1 MTEQKYNQI
10 IESGK
15 PTLTE
20 INQMTMQQVDRY
32 SRYIAECQIDKLAA
46 EQGQNKTIGW
56 WMK

>member
-20 INQMTMQQVDRY
+20 INEMTMQQVDRY
-32 SRYIAECQIDKLAA
+32 SRYITEWQIDKLAA
-46 EQGQNKTIGW
+46 EKGE
-56 WMK
+56 

>member
-20 INQMTMQQVDRY
+20 INEMTMQQINRY
-32 SRYIAECQIDKLAA
+32 SRYCTELQIDKLAA
-46 EQGQNKTIGW
+46 ENKGVETQ
-56 WMK
+56 